1 LVLVVRVVALDTF
14 IGSLI
19 ADVEGNVLVKRFSS
33 KVNVNELVERVL
45 KLENGEATEEFVACV
60 EELVKAYGDEIEVV
74 VPDEDHARVVSSLKL
89 KAVVEPDN
97 SVLRRLRDSVVQLAV
112 NEGIVKSEDEWVA
125 FLNQVMLQATRI
137 KLRSFAAKRDLLAI
151 QAIRSIDDIDK
162 TINLFAS
169 RMREWYSVHFPELDD
184 LIEDH
189 KMYATV
195 VYEFGSREEIT
206 PEKLR
211 KLGFSE
217 SRALKIYDASRKSMG
232 ADLSEVDV
240 ERIRDF
246 VNVILNLYELRD
258 KLSEYLSQVMKE
270 VAPNITELVGP
281 TLGARLLSLAG
292 SLEDLAKM
300 PASTIQV
307 LGAEK
312 ALFRALRTGGRPPK
326 HGVLFQYPEIHTAPK
341 WQRGKIARAVAT
353 KLAIAAKADYFTGRF
368 IADKLKKDLQERI
381 AEIKELYAKPPA
393 KPVPEKVKGPERPSF
408 KRGRRGRGGR

>member
-1 LVLVVRVVALDTF
+1 MVLVVRVVALDTF

-189 KMYATV
+189 KMYAAV

-408 KRGRRGRGGR
+408 KRGRRERGGR

>member
-1 LVLVVRVVALDTF
+1 MVLMVRVVALDTF

-19 ADVEGNVLVKRFSS
+19 ADVDGNVLVKRFSS
-33 KVNVNELVERVL
+33 KINVNELVERVL
-45 KLENGEATEEFVACV
+45 KLENGEVTDEFVACI
-60 EELVKAYGDEIEVV
+60 EDLVKTYGDEVEVV
-74 VPDEDHARVVSSLKL
+74 VPDEDHARAVSSMKL
-89 KAVVEPDN
+89 KALVEPEN
-97 SVLRRLRDSVVQLAV
+97 SVLRRLRDSLIQIAI
-112 NEGIVKSEDEWVA
+112 NEGIVKSEVEWVM

-195 VYEFGSREEIT
+195 VYEFGSREEMT

-258 KLSEYLSQVMKE
+258 RLSEYLSQVMKE

-393 KPVPEKVKGPERPSF
+393 KPMPEKVKGPERPPF
-408 KRGRRGRGGR
+408 KRGKRRRGGR

>member
-1 LVLVVRVVALDTF
+1 MRVVALDTF

-19 ADVEGNVLVKRFSS
+19 ADAEGNILVKRLSS
-33 KVNVNELVERVL
+33 KINLNELTERVL
-45 KLENGEATEEFVACV
+45 RLESGEATEEFVSSI
-60 EELVKAYGDEIEVV
+60 EELVRMYGDEIEVV
-74 VPDEDHARVVSSLKL
+74 VPDEDHARVVSSLRL
-89 KAVVEPDN
+89 RTVVEPDN
-97 SVLRRLRDSVVQLAV
+97 SVLRRLRDSLVQAV
-112 NEGIVKSEDEWVA
+112 ISEGLVKSEDEWVS
-125 FLNQVMLQATRI
+125 FLNQVMLQVTRI

-195 VYEFGSREEIT
+195 VYEFGSREEIL

-217 SRALKIYDASRKSMG
+217 SRAARIYEASRKSMG

-246 VNVILNLYELRD
+246 VGVILNLYELRD
-258 KLSEYLSQVMKE
+258 KLSEYLSQVMRE

-326 HGVLFQYPEIHTAPK
+326 HGVLFQHPEIHTAPK
-341 WQRGKIARAVAT
+341 WQRGKVSRAIAT

-368 IADKLKKDLQERI
+368 IADKLKKD
-381 AEIKELYAKPPA
+381 
-393 KPVPEKVKGPERPSF
+393 
-408 KRGRRGRGGR
+408 